1 MPSEEYK
8 PSSARINFGIPNS
21 EYILRVD
28 NRTGKAFSCYNQDTN
43 TEYIG
48 GGGGGDSDFSTAEV
62 TITNNNV
69 NEIPVSD
76 YLILENV
83 DENFSVIRT
92 TTDGASITDTP
103 VTISTYYD
111 VNKHS
116 VMIVDANGGTLSNLV
131 GCEIVGEFGG
141 RFAIAI
147 TNSVASF
154 AVNAAEDNNPV

>member
-1 MPSEEYK
+1 MSSQE
-8 PSSARINFGIPNS
+8 SISARINFGVPSS
-21 EYILRVD
+21 EYILKA
-28 NRTGKAFSCYNQDTN
+28 NKLTGAAISCYNQDTD

-48 GGGGGDSDFSTAEV
+48 GGGDSGFGTAEV

-69 NEIPVSD
+69 NEISVSD

-83 DENFSVIRT
+83 DENFSVIHT
-92 TTDGASITDTP
+92 TPDDVSITDSP

-116 VMIVDANGGTLSNLV
+116 AMIVEASGGTISNLV

-141 RFAIAI
+141 KFAIAI

-154 AVNAAEDNNPV
+154 AVNAAEDNNPA